1 MDILLGIIEQGMIYG
16 FLALGLYI
24 TFQILNFPDLTV
36 DGSFAL
42 GGAISAFTI
51 QMGINPFIAVFL
63 SAFGGL
69 ASGILTGIINV
80 KLGISELLSG
90 LIMQTGLYTL
100 NLVIAGSSYV
110 AIFSKPTLF
119 SNSFVNNLENLSNVE
134 KNLLILLPCIIV
146 VKFLLDFYLKSKAGF
161 LLKATGNNP
170 ILVTTMGKDPG
181 IQKILGIAISNSL
194 VASSGS
200 MLVQQQRFFEIT
212 MGTGTMVMGLA
223 SIIIGIKLF
232 TSISQGFL
240 KSTTMVIFGSIIYKS
255 VVSIVIQMGISA
267 YYMKLLTAIIFLLI
281 LVFSKKK
288 RKRVL
293 NYVNIK

>member
-16 FLALGLYI
+16 FLGLGLYI

-240 KSTTMVIFGSIIYKS
+240 KSTTMVIFGRNSI
-255 VVSIVIQMGISA
+255 
-267 YYMKLLTAIIFLLI
+267 TAEG
-281 LVFSKKK
+281 
-288 RKRVL
+288 
-293 NYVNIK
+293 

>member
-16 FLALGLYI
+16 FLGLGLYI

-200 MLVQQQRFFEIT
+200 MLVQQQRFFEIK

>member
-16 FLALGLYI
+16 FLGLGLYI